1 MNWDAT
7 IHTYIFTQS
16 HTLSIHPLIRAS
28 RYPQNVIKN
37 HKDINIL
44 IGSERMFLLIF
55 VQSFRNVSTLTVFT
69 HTHPRT
75 YTKHDMSI
83 LDHSSVHPFTHSP
96 NRPFNHVWWRQ
107 TTYIH
112 IHTSG
117 AVKRC
122 RQWSSLVFTFVQDKQ
137 MSYTVMYIF
146 IFTPNGM
153 YLYHR
158 FRTKKNQDKK
168 ISICTSISSGPRY
181 GWGGHPY
188 SFHSIVHS
196 LKWWD
201 LILSELMR
209 TRYSHTSTCIQPH
222 ILTCIYKYLDRSWW
236 NFWQYFLLCPFIYE
250 Q

>member
-7 IHTYIFTQS
+7 IHTYIFTQT
-16 HTLSIHPLIRAS
+16 HTLTIHPLIRAS

-158 FRTKKNQDKK
+158 FRTKKTRQKNQHLYVHF
-168 ISICTSISSGPRY
+168 IWTPIWLRWSSIFLPFHCTLTQMMGFN
-181 GWGGHPY
+181 
-188 SFHSIVHS
+188 SFGINA
-196 LKWWD
+196 D
-201 LILSELMR
+201 PILAYEHMY
-209 TRYSHTSTCIQPH
+209 TTTHTNMH
-222 ILTCIYKYLDRSWW
+222 I
-236 NFWQYFLLCPFIYE
+236 
-250 Q
+250 